1 MSAEQLYAHLKSG
14 LTTVARCWKVERRD
28 GVVLGFTD
36 HDRDLSFDGINF
48 NAETGLTAAA
58 LQQTTGLSVDNSEAT
73 GGLSSEAIREA
84 DITAGR
90 YDDAQVIAWL
100 VNWANTEQRVVR
112 FCGTLGEIS
121 RDGTVFRAELR
132 GLSEKLNHP
141 MGRAYQSDCSAV
153 LGDRSCGVDLTA
165 PGYSW
170 EGPVETFRERTF
182 SWVSLDG
189 FDQRWFERG
198 RLRVVTGDAAG
209 LSAVIKNDRLTN
221 DGRSVEIWQEL
232 RAPVAPGDI
241 IRLEAGCDKSL
252 ETCRLKFAN
261 VLNFQGFPS
270 IPGEDWLLAIP
281 ALRARS
287 GG

>member
-1 MSAEQLYAHLKSG
+1 MSAEGLYAHLASG

-36 HDRDLSFDGINF
+36 HDRDLSFDGLTF
-48 NAETGLTAAA
+48 KAETGLTAAA
-58 LQQTTGLSVDNSEAT
+58 LQQTTGLAVDNTEAT

-90 YDDAQVIAWL
+90 YDDAEVVAWL
-100 VNWANTEQRVVR
+100 VNWADTDERVIR
-112 FCGTLGEIS
+112 FRGTLGEIS

-153 LGDRSCGVDLTA
+153 LGDARCRVDLSA
-165 PGYSW
+165 PGYFW
-170 EGPVETFRERTF
+170 EGPVETVLDKTF
-182 SWVSLDG
+182 SWASLDG
-189 FDQRWFERG
+189 FDDRWFERG
-198 RLRVVTGDAAG
+198 RMRVVTGAAAG
-209 LSAVIKNDRLTN
+209 LTSVIKNDRLTN
-221 DGRSVEIWQEL
+221 DGRSIEIWQEL
-232 RAPVAPGDI
+232 RAAVGPGDV

-252 ETCRLKFAN
+252 ATCRLKFAN

-270 IPGEDWLLAIP
+270 IPGEDWLMAVP